1 MECTEY
7 MLDIQQNQK
16 ISLIG
21 RPNLKRYQFLYVS
34 NGQPFSLKDT
44 QLMYDVCVS
53 VKDHLTQFC
62 QFIYKPNTKEKGMNI
77 FDEGGGGGKSF

>member
-1 MECTEY
+1 M
-7 MLDIQQNQK
+7 
-16 ISLIG
+16 
-21 RPNLKRYQFLYVS
+21 RYQFLYVS